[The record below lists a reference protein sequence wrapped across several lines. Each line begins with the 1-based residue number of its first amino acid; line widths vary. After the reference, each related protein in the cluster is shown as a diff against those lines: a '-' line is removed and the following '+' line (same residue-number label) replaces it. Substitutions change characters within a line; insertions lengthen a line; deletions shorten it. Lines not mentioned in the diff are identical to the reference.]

1 MTNHEMAL
9 LAALKDM
16 VARWEPDTSGQDRVM
31 WENACAAIEAAQVR
45 PSTDSTYCTDG
56 NACPLPNTQCQWPEC
71 RAPESGLG
79 LLGRLGMDAAK
90 WCAEM
95 AARGVVQADPSPGE
109 TFHVWMCN
117 AIMTAHDIGFAA
129 GERRTETERMLPL
142 LKQSLQLARP
152 WMRATAGQQPPIEWE
167 KWAEAVDSI
176 CGMIDQLSPKSEAK
190 P

>member
-1 MTNHEMAL
+1 MPH
-9 LAALKDM
+9 D
-16 VARWEPDTSGQDRVM
+16 
-31 WENACAAIEAAQVR
+31 
-45 PSTDSTYCTDG
+45 CTDG
-56 NACPLPNTQCQWPEC
+56 NACLLPNTQCQWPEC

-79 LLGRLGMDAAK
+79 LLGRLGMDATK

-95 AARGVVQADPSPGE
+95 TLRGVVQADPTPGE
-109 TFHVWMCN
+109 TFHAWMCN

-129 GERRTETERMLPL
+129 GERRTEAERMLPL

-152 WMRATAGQQPPIEWE
+152 WMRATASQQPPIEWE
-167 KWAEAVDSI
+167 KWAEAVDVI